1 MLDAPLSLNCKGQL
15 LSLETPIMMGILNV
29 TPDSFYDGGRYH
41 QADAALRQAEKMIAE
56 GASIIDIGGMSSRP
70 GAPIIETEEEL
81 RRVLPAIQKIKQR
94 FPEIIIS
101 IDTVKAVVAQAAVE
115 AGASVVNDISAG
127 KLDVD
132 LYPTVARLGVP
143 YILMHMQGKPAS
155 MQDRPE
161 YGDIKQEMLDF
172 FVKEIEALTAL
183 GVKDILIDPGFGFGK
198 TLENNYDL
206 LANLEVFRI
215 LQRAILVG
223 VSRKSMI
230 YKLLGVKP
238 EAALNGTSA
247 LHLFALQ
254 KGAKILRVHDVGAA
268 NEVLQLW
275 QQLEAS
281 RQNS

>member
-1 MLDAPLSLNCKGQL
+1 MLDIPLHLNCKGQL
-15 LSLETPIMMGILNV
+15 LSLETPILMGILNV

-41 QADAALRQAEKMIAE
+41 QVDAALRQAERMITE

-81 RRVLPAIQKIKQR
+81 RRVLPTIQKIKQH

-101 IDTVKAVVAQAAVE
+101 IDTVKAAVAQAAVD
-115 AGASVVNDISAG
+115 AGASMVNDISAG
-127 KLDVD
+127 KLDAD

-161 YGDIKQEMLDF
+161 YDDIKQEMLDF
-172 FVKEIEALTAL
+172 FAKEIAALTAL

-198 TLENNYDL
+198 TLDNNYDL

-215 LQRAILVG
+215 LRRSILIG

-230 YKLLGVKP
+230 YKFLGIKA

-268 NEVLQLW
+268 NEVLRLW
-275 QQLEAS
+275 QQLEQS
-281 RQNS
+281 RL